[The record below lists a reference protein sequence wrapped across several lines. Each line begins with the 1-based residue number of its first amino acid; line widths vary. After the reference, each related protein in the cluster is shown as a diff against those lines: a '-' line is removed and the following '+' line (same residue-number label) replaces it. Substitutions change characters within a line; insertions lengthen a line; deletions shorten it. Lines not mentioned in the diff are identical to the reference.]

1 MASPTD
7 SDPIAVAP
15 APWKTKCTAYIIPIW
30 TSASTAK
37 NLPSKAY
44 SPLEAQS
51 PFASEASGKPQRSMG
66 MIQLVRYTDTPVGPY
81 DEMVLVPGVFN
92 YPFEETTSDGK
103 TKRVT
108 KSARRVT
115 RIYVSQK
122 HTAWNGRKSE
132 TPLFYRLY

>member
-1 MASPTD
+1 M
-7 SDPIAVAP
+7 VAP
-15 APWKTKCTAYIIPIW
+15 GAWKTKCTAYIIPIW

-37 NLPSKAY
+37 TLPAKAY

-51 PFASEASGKPQRSMG
+51 SFASEASGKAQRSMG
-66 MIQLVRYTDTPVGPY
+66 MIQLVRYTDTPAGPY
-81 DEMVLVPGVFN
+81 EEMVLVPGVFS
-92 YPFEETTSDGK
+92 YPFEETTKDGK
-103 TKRVT
+103 TKKVT

-132 TPLFYRLY
+132 TH